1 MSKQIYISGALTNS
15 SRKQFYENL
24 GEVVEQSGYK
34 PYIPHLHTDPEKNAA
49 AKPCE
54 VYEVDMR
61 QIDNSCLVIAYVG
74 YPSLGVG
81 AELEHANT
89 KGIPMILLYEKGEKV
104 SRLALGIP
112 MVKRILEF
120 ADEETALKYVSQYL
134 QNMENS

>member
-24 GEVVEQSGYK
+24 GEVVKQSGYK
-34 PYIPHLHTDPEKNAA
+34 PYIPHLHTDPEKNKE

-54 VYEVDMR
+54 VYEVDMQ

-81 AELEHANT
+81 AELEHANM
-89 KGIPMILLYEKGEKV
+89 KGIPMILLYKKEEKV

-112 MVKRILEF
+112 MVKEIMAFETEDKALEF
-120 ADEETALKYVSQYL
+120 VSQYL
-134 QNMENS
+134 KDTLNS